1 MRTMSAVRTITRP
14 PSLLWEVKCV
24 SVTHPGSHASGGKPG
39 DVVLKVDASDPDHVH
54 LVCRIV
60 QGAGKKN
67 KTTWFEWVCF
77 VFYIPKES
85 REVNLDYFWS
95 LTFDLCFR
103 TLYTKE
109 GIYLNVLLHQQGH
122 T

>member
-1 MRTMSAVRTITRP
+1 MRTMSAVRTITPPPP

-60 QGAGKKN
+60 QGAGKKT
-67 KTTWFEWVCF
+67 KQHGLSGF
-77 VFYIPKES
+77 VFFFIFQKKVE
-85 REVNLDYFWS
+85 
-95 LTFDLCFR
+95 
-103 TLYTKE
+103 K
-109 GIYLNVLLHQQGH
+109 
-122 T
+122 